1 VSSSTDLGPPATG
14 AGGGAPRPLRRDA
27 EANRLRI
34 LDAAGRVFAERG
46 LDVTLDDIAAA
57 AGVGIGTIYRRFP
70 DKQELIDTLFG
81 QRIDEVA
88 ALAAAS
94 AAVPD
99 PWDGLVHFIRE
110 SQRLQMA
117 DKGLAELLNDGVA
130 GHARIL
136 QARLRIGPLVDHL
149 VEAAQASGQLRRDVT
164 APDIAMLATML
175 RAVAD
180 HTADVGNDIW
190 ERYLTVILDGLR
202 TRRQKPTPMTQ
213 PPLTDHQFDRSFIH
227 RAR

>member
-1 VSSSTDLGPPATG
+1 VSSSTDLGPPA
-14 AGGGAPRPLRRDA
+14 AGPGDGAPRLRRDA

-34 LDAAGRVFAERG
+34 LDAARRVFAERG

-99 PWDGLVHFIRE
+99 PWEGLVHFIRE

-130 GHARIL
+130 GHTRIL
-136 QARLRIGPLVDHL
+136 EARLRIGPLVDHL
-149 VEAAQASGQLRRDVT
+149 VEAAQASGQLRPDIT

-180 HTADVGNDIW
+180 HTADVGVDIW

-202 TRRQKPTPMTQ
+202 TRRQKPAPMTQ

>member
-1 VSSSTDLGPPATG
+1 MSSSTDLGSAATG
-14 AGGGAPRPLRRDA
+14 PAGGDAPRLRRDA

-34 LDAAGRVFAERG
+34 LEAAGRVFAERG

-70 DKQELIDTLFG
+70 DKQELIDTLFA

-99 PWDGLVHFIRE
+99 PWEGLVHFIRE
-110 SQRLQMA
+110 SQRLQTA

-130 GHARIL
+130 GHTPVVQDEVRAL
-136 QARLRIGPLVDHL
+136 EKALSPG
-149 VEAAQASGQLRRDVT
+149 
-164 APDIAMLATML
+164 MLGGG
-175 RAVAD
+175 D
-180 HTADVGNDIW
+180 
-190 ERYLTVILDGLR
+190 
-202 TRRQKPTPMTQ
+202 P
-213 PPLTDHQFDRSFIH
+213 
-227 RAR
+227 